1 MMELTY
7 YGHACFGVKT
17 DDVNLLFDPFITGNP
32 LAAGV
37 DVNSIKADCILL
49 SHGHAD
55 HIADAVAIARNTN
68 AVIISNFEVVN
79 WIQKQGYTNTV
90 GMNLGGNFTGKGFQL
105 KCVTAQHS
113 SALPDGSYGGNP
125 MGFVVTAGDKQFYY
139 SGDTAL
145 TLDMKLIPA
154 YWAKLSFAV
163 LPIGDHFTMSIDDRR
178 IRDHDPR
185 SPPARFE
192 FPYDLRDAVW
202 QGDVV
207 PCRADDKHSLRQ
219 PHQQVDVRTQA
230 EVPVV
235 SAERDLVGSIVRRDD
250 R

>member
-163 LPIGDHFTMSIDDRR
+163 LPIGDHFTMSIDDA
-178 IRDHDPR
+178 IIAASLLDCKTIVGVHYD
-185 SPPARFE
+185 SFPPIKINHEEAFRK
-192 FPYDLRDAVW
+192 
-202 QGDVV
+202 
-207 PCRADDKHSLRQ
+207 C
-219 PHQQVDVRTQA
+219 
-230 EVPVV
+230 V
-235 SAERDLVGSIVRRDD
+235 SAGVHLLLPVIGSTLEM
-250 R
+250 